1 MSDKKESK
9 RYATRYGMHYSI
21 VMKPSVTQVVN
32 GTPMTTPGK
41 TIEFEN
47 GLYETEDKAEQK
59 FLEACPQFGRDFRE
73 VTDEMDAERSID
85 GLGRDGH
92 LPRAHG
98 RHRDLQRIPRFARR
112 TAGDV
117 VEIAEREAD
126 VEKREMALR
135 GQGHEEG
142 SNTPSTGRGRTT
154 GNKDADKEKDK
165 EKEKEEATF

>member
-59 FLEACPQFGRDFRE
+59 FLETCPQFGRDFRE
-73 VTDEMDAERSID
+73 VTDEMDSALEAQSLEEREK
-85 GLGRDGH
+85 
-92 LPRAHG
+92 
-98 RHRDLQRIPRFARR
+98 
-112 TAGDV
+112 
-117 VEIAEREAD
+117 EIAEREAD

-154 GNKDADKEKDK
+154 GQGKDADKEKDK